1 MGKFVAWIILLVVG
15 LLVGFVPQYVK
26 ARRAGEELN
35 SCNAKAELGEVRR
48 SAALTYVAATQ
59 LNYGVAAG
67 YAQSLFAEVQKLE
80 GSTSDASL
88 RDLLTQTL
96 ASRDKVTADLAKG
109 SAEVVGEL
117 QPLVLK
123 LEQAGQ

>member
-1 MGKFVAWIILLVVG
+1 MRNVVIWVILLVVV
-15 LLVGFVPQYVK
+15 LLVGFVPEYLK
-26 ARRAGEELN
+26 ARRAGEELS
-35 SCNAKAELGEVRR
+35 SCLAKAELEEVRR

-67 YAQSLFAEVQKLE
+67 YAQSFFAEVQKLQ
-80 GSTSDASL
+80 GATSDAAL

-109 SAEVVGEL
+109 SPEVVGEL
-117 QPLVLK
+117 QPLVMK